1 MFSFP
6 KMLKVFRD
14 QALQDAFEKDG
25 FVVVPFYTDG
35 EIKELT
41 DLYYSL
47 HPKDEKGFFPSTFSK
62 DLNYRT
68 VADSEI
74 RRIDERAINH
84 YLENIK
90 VICGSFIVKS
100 PGPESAMCVHQDM
113 TLVDESKYTGINIWV
128 PLCDLTPTNGAIQ
141 ALRGS
146 HRLYPTYRHSSIPNF
161 YESIDNEI
169 KPYLETLYLKAG
181 QALIFDQSIIHYS
194 EANMSDKVRI
204 VCNTFFTNQ
213 DAKFNIS
220 YWNKDFA
227 PNKVE
232 LFEQDD
238 TFMTNF
244 EQFGE
249 NIADRPKIGKSMG
262 LVDYNFPKMTLEDLH
277 RKYGKPKG
285 EMKEELPVKKP
296 LLKRVFESLFQ

>member
-25 FVVVPFYTDG
+25 FVVVPFYTDD

-41 DLYYSL
+41 ELYYRL
-47 HPKDEKGFFPSTFSK
+47 HPKDEHGFFPSTFSK
-62 DLNYRT
+62 DKNYRT

-74 RRIDERAINH
+74 RRIDERAINY
-84 YLENIK
+84 YLQDIK

-128 PLCDLTPTNGAIQ
+128 PLTDLTPTNGAIQ

-146 HRLYPTYRHSSIPNF
+146 HRLYPTYRGSSIPSF
-161 YESIDNEI
+161 YETINAEI

-194 EANMSDKVRI
+194 DANMSDKIRI
-204 VCNTFFTNQ
+204 VCNTFFTNK
-213 DAKFNIS
+213 DARFNIS
-220 YWNKDFA
+220 YWHKDFG
-227 PNKVE
+227 PSKIE
-232 LFEQDD
+232 LFEEDD
-238 TFMTNF
+238 SFMTNF

-249 NIADRPKIGKSMG
+249 NIKDRPKIGKSLG
-262 LVDYNFPKMTLEDLH
+262 LVDYNFPQMTANDLH
-277 RKYGKPKG
+277 KIYGKG
-285 EMKEELPVKKP
+285 KEELPVKKP
-296 LLKRVFESLFQ
+296 LLKRVLDSLFQ

>member
-25 FVVVPFYTDG
+25 FVVVPFYT
-35 EIKELT
+35 EAEVKELT
-41 DLYYSL
+41 ELYYRM
-47 HPKDEKGFFPSTFSK
+47 HPQDEKGFFPSTFSK
-62 DLNYRT
+62 DKNYRV
-68 VADSEI
+68 VADAEI
-74 RRIDERAINH
+74 RRVCQRGVDQ

-128 PLCDLTPTNGAIQ
+128 PLVDLTPQNGALQ

-146 HRLYPTYRHSSIPNF
+146 HRIYPSYRGSTIPGI
-161 YESIDNEI
+161 YEEVSEEI

-181 QALIFDQSIIHYS
+181 EGIIFDQSIIHYS
-194 EANMSDKVRI
+194 EANLSDKVRI
-204 VCNTFFTNQ
+204 VTNTFFTNK
-213 DAKFNIS
+213 DATFNIG
-220 YWNKDFA
+220 YWNKDFGS
-227 PNKVE
+227 KIE
-232 LFEQDD
+232 LFEEDD
-238 TFMTNF
+238 TFMTDF
-244 EQFGE
+244 EQFGH
-249 NIADRPKIGKSMG
+249 NISDKPKIGRSLG
-262 LVDYNFPKMTLEDLH
+262 LVDYNFPKISKEQLKKL
-277 RKYGKPKG
+277 YGKPD
-285 EMKEELPVKKP
+285 EIQPAKKP

>member
-25 FVVVPFYTDG
+25 FVVVPFYT
-35 EIKELT
+35 ETEVKELT
-41 DLYYSL
+41 ELYYRM
-47 HPKDEKGFFPSTFSK
+47 HPQDEKGFFPSTFSK
-62 DLNYRT
+62 DKNYRV
-68 VADSEI
+68 VADAEI
-74 RRIDERAINH
+74 RRVCQRGVDQ

-128 PLCDLTPTNGAIQ
+128 PLVDLTPQNGALQ

-146 HRLYPTYRHSSIPNF
+146 HRIYPSYRGSTIPGI
-161 YESIDNEI
+161 YEEVSEEI

-181 QALIFDQSIIHYS
+181 EGIIFDQSIIHYS
-194 EANMSDKVRI
+194 EANLSDKVRI
-204 VCNTFFTNQ
+204 VTNTFFTNK
-213 DAKFNIS
+213 DATFNIG
-220 YWNKDFA
+220 YWNKDFGS
-227 PNKVE
+227 KIE
-232 LFEQDD
+232 LFEEDD
-238 TFMTNF
+238 TFMTDF
-244 EQFGE
+244 EQFGH
-249 NIADRPKIGKSMG
+249 NISDKPKIGRSLG
-262 LVDYNFPKMTLEDLH
+262 LVDYNFPKISKEQLKKL
-277 RKYGKPKG
+277 YGKPD
-285 EMKEELPVKKP
+285 EIQPAKKP

>member
-25 FVVVPFYTDG
+25 FVVVPFYT
-35 EIKELT
+35 ENEVKELT
-41 DLYYSL
+41 ELYYRL

-62 DLNYRT
+62 DKNYRT
-68 VADSEI
+68 VADAEI

-84 YLENIK
+84 YLQDIQ

-128 PLCDLTPTNGAIQ
+128 PLTDLTPTNGAIQ

-146 HRLYPTYRHSSIPNF
+146 HRLYPTYRGSSIPSF
-161 YESIDNEI
+161 YETINEEI

-194 EANMSDKVRI
+194 DANLSDKVRI
-204 VCNTFFTNQ
+204 VCNTFFTNK

-220 YWNKDFA
+220 YWHKDFG
-227 PNKVE
+227 PSKIE
-232 LFEQDD
+232 LFEEDD
-238 TFMTNF
+238 SFMTNF

-249 NIADRPKIGKSMG
+249 NISDRPKIGRSQG
-262 LVDYNFPKMTLEDLH
+262 LVDYNFPQMTAEDLH
-277 RKYGKPKG
+277 RIYGKP
-285 EMKEELPVKKP
+285 KEELPVKKP

>member
-6 KMLKVFRD
+6 RMLKVFRD
-14 QALQDAFEKDG
+14 QALLDAFEKDG
-25 FVVVPFYTDG
+25 FVIVPFYTDS

-41 DLYYSL
+41 DLYYRL

-68 VADSEI
+68 IADSEI
-74 RRIDERAINH
+74 RRVDQRAIDQ
-84 YLENIK
+84 YLENYK

-141 ALRGS
+141 ALWGS

-181 QALIFDQSIIHYS
+181 QALIFDQSIIHFS

-204 VCNTFFTNQ
+204 VCNTFFTNK

-277 RKYGKPKG
+277 RIYGKP
-285 EMKEELPVKKP
+285 KEELPVKKP